1 MNRVVISGIGMMVPS
16 GFGEEAA
23 RSSVLA
29 GVHQFR
35 PITRFDTS
43 PFRAGIAAESA
54 FTGSLLELGLRLAA
68 DALTSAGLADLSSSA
83 LVLGIQG
90 DYNGLQHYWRERIDM
105 GTPQVAAG
113 QAATAASSSRS
124 AAWESESEGA
134 EPEGGRPERLQSE
147 HMATGAVPAVEFL
160 PAFHMQTIAER
171 YGMSPLGTR
180 LCLNNACIASSNA
193 IGVAYELIRQGRANR
208 VLCGGYS
215 LVTEEMFAKFDS
227 GRAFA
232 KDGRVRAFS
241 ANRSGMLLGDG
252 GAMLVLESLEQAVRR
267 GATIHAELLG
277 WGLSCDAFHVCQP
290 HPHGA
295 GMALAI
301 ERALQASGL
310 PADQIDYIHAHG
322 TGTPLNDRSETAA
335 IKQALGAAAYRT
347 PVSST
352 KTVTGHLLEG
362 TGALETALSV
372 LAMKEGILP
381 PTVGFEQPDE
391 SCDLDYVPN
400 EPRSARLRRVV
411 NLNASFGG
419 NNTAL
424 VLQHPEEVAR

>member
-1 MNRVVISGIGMMVPS
+1 MKRVVITGIGMMVPS

-35 PITRFDTS
+35 PVTRFDTS
-43 PFRAGIAAESA
+43 PFRADIAAESA
-54 FTGSLLELGLRLAA
+54 FTGSLLELGLRLAQ
-68 DALTSAGLADLSSSA
+68 DALASAGLDDLSASS

-90 DYNGLQHYWRERIDM
+90 DYNGLQHYWRERLDE
-105 GTPQVAAG
+105 PSLLAAG
-113 QAATAASSSRS
+113 QPAIAAAGQKTTRERQSEAVELEGIRS
-124 AAWESESEGA
+124 
-134 EPEGGRPERLQSE
+134 ERLHSE
-147 HMATGAVPAVEFL
+147 RLRPGTVPAVEFL
-160 PAFHMQTIAER
+160 PAFHMQRIAER
-171 YGMSPLGTR
+171 YGLHPQGKQ

-193 IGVAYELIRQGRANR
+193 IGIAYELIRQGKADT

-215 LVTEEMFAKFDS
+215 LVTGEMFAKFDS

-232 KDGRVRAFS
+232 RDGRVRAFS

-252 GAMLVLESLEQAVRR
+252 GALLVLESLEHAALR

-277 WGLSCDAFHVCQP
+277 WGLSCDAYHVCQP

-295 GMALAI
+295 GMASAI
-301 ERALQASGL
+301 ERALQSSGL
-310 PADQIDYIHAHG
+310 QADQIDYIHAHG

-347 PVSST
+347 PISST
-352 KTVTGHLLEG
+352 KTVTGHILEG

-381 PTVGFEQPDE
+381 PTAGYEQLDE

-400 EPRSARLRRVV
+400 EPRAAKLRRVI

-424 VLQHPEEVAR
+424 VLQHPEEVAG

>member
-1 MNRVVISGIGMMVPS
+1 MSRVVITGIGMMVPG
-16 GFGEEAA
+16 GFGEAAA
-23 RSSVLA
+23 RSTVLA

-35 PITRFDTS
+35 PVTRFDTT
-43 PFRAGIAAESA
+43 PFRGKAAAESA
-54 FTGSLLELGLRLAA
+54 FGGSLLELGLRLTQE
-68 DALTSAGLADLSSSA
+68 ALDSAGLADLSGGS

-90 DYNGLQHYWRERIDM
+90 DYNGLQQYWRARM
-105 GTPQVAAG
+105 TG
-113 QAATAASSSRS
+113 
-124 AAWESESEGA
+124 
-134 EPEGGRPERLQSE
+134 E
-147 HMATGAVPAVEFL
+147 HGHPSQQTVPVVEFL
-160 PAFHMQTIAER
+160 PAYHLQTIAER
-171 YGMSPLGTR
+171 YGMSPDGKR

-193 IGVAYELIRQGRANR
+193 LGVGYELIRQGKAGT

-232 KDGRVRAFS
+232 QDGRVRAFS

-252 GAMLVLESLEQAVRR
+252 GAMLVLEELEHARRR
-267 GATIHAELLG
+267 GALIRAELLG
-277 WGLSCDAFHVCQP
+277 WGLSCDAYHVCQP
-290 HPHGA
+290 HPDGA

-301 ERALQASGL
+301 ERALRSAGL
-310 PADQIDYIHAHG
+310 QPDQLDYIHAHG

-335 IKQALGAAAYRT
+335 IKQALGDAAYRT
-347 PVSST
+347 PISST
-352 KTVTGHLLEG
+352 KSVTGHILEG

-372 LAMKEGILP
+372 LAMKEGVLP
-381 PTVGFEQPDE
+381 PTVGYEGQDA

-400 EPRSARLRRVV
+400 EPRRARLRKVV

-424 VLQHPEEVAR
+424 VLGHPEEVAG